1 MDHRRGWAAGPVG
14 HQPRSHRG
22 ALPNGTVHLHQRP
35 PSDRRQ
41 LAARTHA
48 QAQQA
53 TTGSSRKKHFKP
65 YRAISPRHEHYPHV
79 PTVRHA
85 ASGKIGTPLNI
96 DGTAEKGQAMSPT
109 TNLPLLSPVVSPD
122 DAQRQLEYVCSLVSC
137 LQTYMQPQQAIN
149 ATIQNH
155 QVPGGLDGL
164 MAPITQSTLT
174 PAVDEQPV
182 VPTPVP
188 TYIEFSSQSR
198 LPPYSPTLILPAPYN
213 TPCTLTL
220 HEVSTISFNETFL
233 LASTFQVQ
241 KPLPRSFF
249 SSFGQLGHYGS
260 QHRLVFKWPEPD
272 SDFWKDL
279 AGLRKTVHVNIKEKG
294 TDREWEMHL
303 KPSRDKLNR
312 KIFAYFIPAGAIRKA
327 LRQQVDKMLFDRK
340 LPLVLD
346 IDDTILRAVGPEPKA
361 LPREQVPLIPESRV
375 VTLRRGMQVV
385 LSSSVIAFLDWA
397 KERFEISLCSI
408 GDQEYVQQ
416 VCEILNDVPAGSALR
431 ITGTAYSARSEYEH
445 LKQMQGRKSAEP
457 SSRDKGA
464 LPPPKDLASLYGF
477 WHLWEE
483 EQKGALPKEEGEG
496 YGYGFGLEPLIVD
509 DSRMSWR
516 KDQHS
521 HLIEIRPK
529 AHSAYNIWDVSF
541 QPVQAA
547 LSSIHAMF
555 FDELDKLRT
564 GNSMSKPSVVD
575 CFGEY
580 CRGILSSK
588 IAEEV

>member
-1 MDHRRGWAAGPVG
+1 MDNRRGWAAGTVG
-14 HQPRSHRG
+14 HQPRSHQR
-22 ALPNGTVHLHQRP
+22 ALPNGLHQRTP
-35 PSDRRQ
+35 SRTPSDRRQ
-41 LAARTHA
+41 LAARTHS
-48 QAQQA
+48 QAQQGF
-53 TTGSSRKKHFKP
+53 TGPSRKKHFKP

-79 PTVRHA
+79 PHIRHA
-85 ASGKIGTPLNI
+85 APGKIGTPLNI
-96 DGTAEKGQAMSPT
+96 D
-109 TNLPLLSPVVSPD
+109 VVSPD
-122 DAQRQLEYVCSLVSC
+122 DAQRQLE
-137 LQTYMQPQQAIN
+137 
-149 ATIQNH
+149 NH
-155 QVPGGLDGL
+155 QVPGGLNGV
-164 MAPITQSTLT
+164 TTLNT
-174 PAVDEQPV
+174 HATIAPAVDEQPV
-182 VPTPVP
+182 LPTPVP

-198 LPPYSPTLILPAPYN
+198 LPPYSPTLMLPAPYN

-220 HEVSTISFNETFL
+220 HEVSTMSFSETFL

-249 SSFGQLGHYGS
+249 SSFGQLGHHGS

-294 TDREWEMHL
+294 NGREWEMHL

-312 KIFAYFIPAGAIRKA
+312 KIFAYFIPADAIRKA

-361 LPREQVPLIPESRV
+361 LSPAQVPLLLESRV

-397 KERFEISLCSI
+397 KEKFEISLCSI

-416 VCEILNDVPAGSALR
+416 VCEILNDVPSGSAPR
-431 ITGTAYSARSEYEH
+431 ITGTAYSARGEYEH
-445 LKQMQGRKSAEP
+445 LKQMQVRKASEP
-457 SSRDKGA
+457 SSRDKGS

-483 EQKGALPKEEGEG
+483 EQKGALPKEDGEEYG

-529 AHSAYNIWDVSF
+529 THSAYNIWDVSF
-541 QPVQAA
+541 QPVQTA

-564 GNSMSKPSVVD
+564 GSSVSKPSVVD